1 MSADDGSRIQARV
14 SRVPVFQPRRLWYL
28 LSDIDRRAIGTFP
41 LPERSLESF
50 RCASGFFN
58 VTTSLPSAVLS
69 SFIAISIPSFRVSS
83 SAPFR
88 YYGPN
93 LVPLRRLVDP
103 PLQLGEQHRHLL
115 RPHRHHDLRSV
126 AIERAEGGGLPILPF
141 CTVMAERLI
150 LGSTYRSYP
159 TYTFTMGE

>member
-88 YYGPN
+88 YYG
-93 LVPLRRLVDP
+93 R
-103 PLQLGEQHRHLL
+103 
-115 RPHRHHDLRSV
+115 
-126 AIERAEGGGLPILPF
+126 PILSPSGGWWTRPSNWASNTAISCVLIGIMTF
-141 CTVMAERLI
+141 GAWRLSAQKEV
-150 LGSTYRSYP
+150 GSPSYHSVP
-159 TYTFTMGE
+159 SWLSGLF

>member
-1 MSADDGSRIQARV
+1 MSQHRFHHPCFFV
-14 SRVPVFQPRRLWYL
+14 CPVPLLWP
-28 LSDIDRRAIGTFP
+28 T
-41 LPERSLESF
+41 
-50 RCASGFFN
+50 
-58 VTTSLPSAVLS
+58 
-69 SFIAISIPSFRVSS
+69 
-83 SAPFR
+83 
-88 YYGPN
+88 N